1 MYQTS
6 PIPENIYGR
15 FDRMDIYQASQP
27 IELQCAKSKG
37 HRSILNEY
45 SGVDDPGHP
54 HALAQFLRDSLINP
68 IEYLILPWRFFTK
81 IISEEPLSTMRIIKL
96 LRHKC

>member
-1 MYQTS
+1 MCQNS

-15 FDRMDIYQASQP
+15 SDRVDIYQACLP
-27 IELQCAKSKG
+27 IELQCAKSKE

-45 SGVDDPGHP
+45 SGVDDPGHLY
-54 HALAQFLRDSLINP
+54 ALAEFLRDPLRDP
-68 IEYLILPWRFFTK
+68 IEYLIFPWRFSTK

-96 LRHKC
+96 LRQIC